1 MQITCEK
8 TEEPLDKVVPIT
20 DQDIL
25 DESKIFARDKSYDVI
40 AEIGQAIALP
50 KDNKKYKIKMIIGG
64 KELIT

>member
-1 MQITCEK
+1 
-8 TEEPLDKVVPIT
+8 
-20 DQDIL
+20 
-25 DESKIFARDKSYDVI
+25 VI